1 MKSAKRNPPEIDA
14 ILKSLEDAFERTR
27 KKTVPLYPYDKQTN
41 TITLP
46 PEVEKTLRNLVLTG
60 NKIEA
65 VKRVTELTG
74 AGLRLSKDYVDG
86 MEPCNKRK
94 VKQPM

>member
-1 MKSAKRNPPEIDA
+1 LA
-14 ILKSLEDAFERTR
+14 DAFEQTR
-27 KKTVPLYPYDKQTN
+27 KKTVALYPYDKQTN

-46 PEVEKTLRNLVLTG
+46 PGVEATLRELILAG

-74 AGLRLSKDYVDG
+74 AGLRVSKDYVD
-86 MEPCNKRK
+86 NLALDKKRK
-94 VKQPM
+94 SR